1 MQGRAPHAARQARNG
16 LGSASRPAYSSLL
29 QKAAA
34 HTACRRVMR
43 LQAGLSG
50 RPLYLAAVQGRV
62 PRGSPSPRR
71 PRLGHPAC
79 LYSSPRC
86 KAAAQTT
93 YRRMTRFRAGLP
105 AGPYLAGVQ
114 GCASY
119 AARQARA
126 APAGLSGRPLPYRES
141 KAECHAAR
149 QARGSGLATRPAY
162 IARYD
167 ARLLPMHAT
176 YRRWCGSGLASRPAL
191 TLPECKAARFT
202 RLARLDAAQARAPRP
217 AYSALRMRGRCPGSF
232 PPRDAALGW
241 PLGRPLPCW
250 IARTRVS
257 DSPSSMQLRL
267 GLLAR
272 AHSAPRS
279 KAAARA
285 DDVQPNAARLSAA
298 ALVCCSSCSYSST

>member
-1 MQGRAPHAARQARNG
+1 MTSATNAPCCRRERNEAAAPTGCSNHTINNPEPKSCVPYKCFSQTSAQQQINNTMSGRVAGPYLARMQGRAPHAARQARNG

-71 PRLGHPAC
+71 SRLGHPAC

-114 GCASY
+114 GCAPY

-176 YRRWCGSGLASRPAL
+176 YRR
-191 TLPECKAARFT
+191 
-202 RLARLDAAQARAPRP
+202 
-217 AYSALRMRGRCPGSF
+217 
-232 PPRDAALGW
+232 
-241 PLGRPLPCW
+241 
-250 IARTRVS
+250 
-257 DSPSSMQLRL
+257 
-267 GLLAR
+267 
-272 AHSAPRS
+272 
-279 KAAARA
+279 
-285 DDVQPNAARLSAA
+285 
-298 ALVCCSSCSYSST
+298 